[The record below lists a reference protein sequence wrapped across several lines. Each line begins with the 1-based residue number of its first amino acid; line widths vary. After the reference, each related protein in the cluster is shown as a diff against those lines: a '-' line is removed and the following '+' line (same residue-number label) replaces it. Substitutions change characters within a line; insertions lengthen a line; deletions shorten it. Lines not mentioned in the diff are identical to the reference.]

1 MKQKRKMVLTL
12 TLTLVLLLAAV
23 APASAMVY
31 MDTDGHWAQE
41 EIDVMSDAH
50 IIFSIGRFSP
60 DEPITRGDM
69 AIALWQIFRKEWTEE
84 AENMFTDISS
94 YDQAY
99 GNDAPEWYP
108 WYATYTAMLR
118 ANHEGVI
125 LGEGTELRPAASL
138 SREEAA
144 VMLCR
149 AFSIKSSGE
158 RGKFTDDSSI
168 SDWAREAVYTLA
180 AAGYLKGFDDG
191 SFRPKREISRAEVA
205 SVLYRMKEQYPQIKE
220 RLAESGRYSMDPK
233 TAEWVD
239 YTVASEPVYPGG
251 VNKGYFQAENASAD
265 MSQKPCGT
273 KDINFRLWMPENTE
287 KPVPIL
293 LYIHGGAWME
303 ESYDEFYDWD
313 LLNWCLDHGIAL
325 ASCEYRLSVEA
336 IWPAALHDLKGTIR
350 YIRAHAGELGIDE
363 NSIGITGYS
372 AGGQLVMILGTSGDV
387 PELEGVVGGNTE
399 YSSRVDYVW
408 SDCGVG
414 SMMDCH
420 TDVDYRVVNPWAS
433 SNLQHDS
440 KNGAEAMLFGLDRLG
455 VTLADIRDVYAKGD
469 KSDPLWKTAMLITTS
484 EAIRYIDPKDP
495 DFFIYTATEDTLCPL
510 QNNLDFYGALCAAGV
525 NATIRAGAY
534 AAHCDR
540 TAQYEAEIYE
550 WILQEAFKFA
560 K

>member
-1 MKQKRKMVLTL
+1 MKQKWKPALTL
-12 TLTLVLLLAAV
+12 ALTLVLLLAAM
-23 APASAMVY
+23 APASAVVY
-31 MDTDGHWAQE
+31 TDTDGHWAQE
-41 EIDVMSDAH
+41 AVDRMSDAH
-50 IIFSIGRFSP
+50 IIFSLGQFSP

-69 AIALWQIFRKEWTEE
+69 AIALWQIFRRDWTEE

-94 YDQAY
+94 YEQAY
-99 GNDAPEWYP
+99 GEAAPGWYP

-125 LGEGTELRPAASL
+125 LGEGTELRPAAGL
-138 SREEAA
+138 TREEAA
-144 VMLCR
+144 VMICR
-149 AFSIKSSGE
+149 AFEIAPVQTE
-158 RGKFTDDSSI
+158 QKFRDDAKI
-168 SDWAREAVYTLA
+168 SDWASNAVYALSD
-180 AAGYLKGFDDG
+180 AGFLQGYSDG
-191 SFRPKREISRAEVA
+191 SFRPEREISRAEVA
-205 SVLYRMKEQYPQIKE
+205 SVLYRMRERYSKIEE
-220 RLAESGRYSMDPK
+220 RLAETGRYSMDPE
-233 TAEWVD
+233 TADWVD
-239 YTVASEPVYPGG
+239 YTVASVPVYPGG
-251 VNKGYFQAENASAD
+251 VNKGYFQPENASAD
-265 MSQKPCGT
+265 MSQEPCGT
-273 KDINFRLWMPENTE
+273 KDINFRLWMPKDAEG
-287 KPVPIL
+287 PVPVL

-303 ESYDEFYDWD
+303 YTYDGFYDWD

-387 PELEGVVGGNTE
+387 PELEGEVGGNTE

-414 SMMDCH
+414 TMMDCH

-455 VTLADIRDVYAKGD
+455 VTLADVREAYAKGD
-469 KSDPLWKTAMLITTS
+469 ENDPLWETAMLICTA
-484 EAIRYIDPKDP
+484 EAIRYVDPEDP

-550 WILQEAFKFA
+550 WILQEAFKFT